1 MGQMGAQGAG
11 CGRSW
16 QQASAYAHRMSVAVD
31 RVERS
36 QQYRLDLLLLV
47 LVLDLVVV
55 LVELLLFALVPVG
68 GPTSTSTVLRYGCN
82 YWLVLYYY

>member
-1 MGQMGAQGAG
+1 
-11 CGRSW
+11 
-16 QQASAYAHRMSVAVD
+16 MSVAVD
-31 RVERS
+31 RVGQRS
-36 QQYRLDLLLLV
+36 QQYRLDLLLLDLV
-47 LVLDLVVV
+47 LVLLVVVV

>member
-1 MGQMGAQGAG
+1 
-11 CGRSW
+11 
-16 QQASAYAHRMSVAVD
+16 MSVAVD

-82 YWLVLYYY
+82 YWLVLYY

>member
-1 MGQMGAQGAG
+1 MGQMGARGAG

-82 YWLVLYYY
+82 YWLVLYY